1 MTILKNLR
9 FILLVIIA
17 VSFLP
22 QTVEA
27 THIVGGNMTY
37 RCLGNDQYEVTLTFR
52 RDCENGANDAPL
64 DDPATFGIYDRF
76 GSLQLTLGD
85 ELGRTFVPIQTRE
98 VILADLNEDCIIG
111 NTGNLCVEEA
121 IYRDTLTLPFNK
133 LGYFISYQRCCRNVI
148 LNNIDNPL
156 QVGATYHTFID
167 IGALEECNSQPV
179 FNGWPEIFACQD
191 QPFVFDHSGVD
202 TDGDDIVYRLCAP
215 SSGASFENPFPSVP
229 SSPPYDDV
237 VFSNG
242 HSLGNVLG
250 SGIPLMID
258 EQTGLL
264 TATPGTLGTYL
275 VGICMQ
281 EFRNG
286 VLLSEVRRDFEITVV
301 PCTDAIE
308 FTQCNVQ
315 GTDCNG
321 GNTVSLS
328 VASTNADNFTWFFDW
343 PNTDPAFVSSGPN
356 QTFTYPQAGQY
367 TVRIEAQRESDGCVR
382 FKDTEITVGGIAPT
396 AEFTAIPINCSGD
409 QVTVQFSDSTIGDG
423 NYTQSW
429 IVDGTTFSSS
439 PFTLT
444 FDRAETI
451 RVDYSLVTPE
461 GCESIQN
468 QSINLEDLINSAFFD
483 VDLITCSPSG
493 NTIQLTNPAG
503 TSASWT
509 ITDGNGNTQTA
520 SGAMATITVLTDLFT
535 VTFEN
540 DNGCNIGPISETFSI
555 DDFIDN
561 AFDVNIT
568 SCSTSGN
575 TFTLTNNT
583 NANVTWTIQ
592 DGSNSV
598 DLTGDFVSFNI
609 TSGTFIVTANY
620 DNSCYGTLTESFNAN
635 DFITPDIDIDL
646 VSCGPNGN
654 IINIINPSGTIAN
667 WTINNTTTAI
677 GHTVTTMVTGEVFTV
692 TIDLDNGC
700 SGPFTRTFNIN
711 EFITPIVAEFTA
723 IPITCSGDQ
732 VTLRFDDITISD
744 GSFTQEWIVDGNTFT
759 SSPFTLTFNRN
770 QTIRVDY
777 SVTTTNGCSSSTQN
791 QSINLEELINSA
803 FFELELVSCSP
814 GANTIMLTNPAG
826 TPTTWI
832 LSNGTTL
839 SGPSVQANV
848 SESIFSVTMIADNGC
863 DAIPITQTFNLD
875 DLINAAIS
883 VDLISCGPNGNLF
896 SFTNTTNANVFWTIE
911 DGNSAIISETG
922 SVITANITSSTF
934 TVTAAFDN
942 SCFGTITQTFNADEF
957 LTPDIEISAVTC
969 TDNGNIINI
978 TNPSSTVANWT
989 IDDGTTVTNE
999 VGHTITATIVG
1010 DIFSVTI
1017 DLGNG
1022 CSGPLT
1028 ETFDLRQFVET
1039 PVAQFTAIP
1048 LTCSGDEVTV
1058 RFEDSSIGNQPY
1070 TQSWSIGGSEFSSS
1084 PFTLTFNRNE
1094 TIRVDY
1100 SITTL
1105 NGCGTSIQNQSIDLE
1120 DLINSPFFDLDL
1132 VECAPTGNTILLTNP
1147 AGTPTTWTITDT
1159 QGTTTL
1165 MGPSVQTTVVNTMFS
1180 VTMAADNGCE
1190 AVPVTQNF
1198 DLNEILDAAISV
1210 NLISCSSSGNQF
1222 SFTNNTANANV
1233 SWIIQDGPNN
1243 MFTLNGDFVTGL
1255 ITSNTFTVTA
1265 SFDNA
1270 CYGDITRTLN
1280 ADDFRTPE
1288 IDVELESCGPNGNTY
1303 NFENTQM
1310 TVGTWTIESG
1320 GVVIAT
1326 EVGHTITATINAD
1339 NFSVT
1344 LNVDNG
1350 CSGPI
1355 TETFSTTDLEPT
1367 IAILDN
1373 VGNDCIPPS
1382 GQVVTLSSSILNNAI
1397 NSNPIGLEWVYN
1409 ISSGPSMTSM
1419 NPSIDIELL
1428 PGDVINA
1435 QLSVT
1440 YANGCVFSVSDVI
1453 QARNSGTGE
1462 LEIVNDAN
1470 SSCISAGGQII
1481 TFSTNLDPNQ
1491 ISTYNWVYNIL
1502 GAASQTSNEPTISVS
1517 VMPRQSLEVSLSV
1530 TLTDGCTLQ
1539 NSTTFTPLS
1548 SPDLDIAIQ
1557 EDCSDPDQTVITLTD
1572 ATNIVGFAVSSRE
1585 WIVNNQP
1592 FSNEATIMIGVI
1604 NAPVTVQYNVEY
1616 VNGCTATFTR
1626 TFNPADYQPTVDYDV
1641 ECIGDGIFEFTYT
1654 GFVPDCLDLNSV
1666 NWTINGMS
1674 FTGPVVRVELPP
1686 NTIITVDVTGTYS
1699 NGEEITLSEDVDT
1712 NSFLEMISF
1721 DVTNNLPGTCLDT
1734 FDLSVDGS
1742 MGGTFIWS
1750 DDPDF
1755 NNILQIGTTF
1765 MGMQSDLSSDSVFV
1779 QFISEDR
1786 CGFGESLEILDNNMV
1801 DISFDMPFINCPGDT
1816 TMIEVNNLN
1825 ADQDITYLWKD
1836 SNGFIVDGG
1845 DTSSPTI
1852 GVPSDQSDDFFMI
1865 LCTSNQFACERS
1877 DTIRFEI
1884 GSPEDLSFTYM
1895 AVECGSLSVMFMS
1908 GSVLDTSALQW
1919 DFGDGNMSNETNPTH
1934 TYDMEGNYTV
1944 TLSSNNMVCGGEPV
1958 SMEIELPDL
1967 PLITVES
1974 DTIIV
1979 PDGGVAVLEADTS
1992 EPGDSV
1998 TWCLTTGEEIGTG
2011 NPLEYMPVMDTT
2023 IVIAKFVD
2031 DKGCTAQD
2039 TTVLVPEMMEDDDS
2053 LDDISVDGPMTV
2065 CANDTFEL
2073 TVAFEAFN
2081 EETFS
2086 IDWNPDECIVSG
2098 ENAATV
2104 TVTAETDKV
2113 FDVLVTNLESGEDTI
2128 ITFPVVVENVPIS
2141 ITADNGIPGQENL
2154 PQVCLGSNITL
2165 SAMPG
2170 DDNCDFEWSTG
2181 ESGTS
2186 IEVSPDEET
2195 TFSLTCTTP
2204 LGCVSEASSTVTVLP
2219 PQCNEDDIFVPSAF
2233 SPNEDGVNDR
2243 LFVRSKFIQNMEFF
2257 IVNRWGQEVWRTTN
2271 QEQGWDG
2278 TFEGETLSPDVYAY
2292 CLVVTCV
2299 NDTEFTTTGNV
2310 SIIK

>member
-1 MTILKNLR
+1 MTFLKNLR

-22 QTVEA
+22 QSAEA

-37 RCLGNDQYEVTLTFR
+37 RCLGGDQYEITLTFR

-64 DDPATFGIYDRF
+64 DDPATFGIFDRF
-76 GSLQLTLGD
+76 GALQTHLGD
-85 ELGRTFVPIQTRE
+85 ELGRTFVPLQTRQ
-98 VILADLNEDCIIG
+98 VILADVNENCIIG

-121 IYRDTLTLPFNK
+121 IYRDTISLPFNK
-133 LGYFISYQRCCRNVI
+133 LGYFISYQRCCRNII

-167 IGALEECNSQPV
+167 VDPLENCNNSQPV
-179 FNGWPEIFACQD
+179 FNSWPEIFACQD

-202 TDGDDIVYRLCAP
+202 PDGDEIVYSVCTP
-215 SSGASFENPFPSVP
+215 SSGASFQNPFPSTP
-229 SSPPYDDV
+229 SAPPYDDI

-258 EQTGLL
+258 DETGLI

-286 VLLSEVRRDFEITVV
+286 ELLSEVRRDFEITVV
-301 PCTDAIE
+301 PCTDSIE
-308 FTQCNVQ
+308 FTECNVQ
-315 GTDCNG
+315 GTDCNS
-321 GNTVSLS
+321 GNTVSFS

-343 PNTDPAFVSSGPN
+343 PNMDPAFIATGPN

-367 TVRIEAQRESDGCVR
+367 TVRVEAERESDGCTR
-382 FKDTEITVGGIAPT
+382 NKDTEITVGGLAPT
-396 AEFTAIPINCSGD
+396 ADFTAIPFSCSGE
-409 QVTVQFSDSTIGDG
+409 QVTIQFSDSTIGDG

-429 IVDGTTFSSS
+429 MVNGMSFTSS

-451 RVDYSLVTPE
+451 RVDYSLLTSD

-468 QSINLEDLINSAFFD
+468 QSINLEDLISSAFFD
-483 VDLITCSPSG
+483 VDLVTCSPSG
-493 NTIQLTNPAG
+493 NTIQLSNPAG
-503 TSASWT
+503 TDASWI
-509 ITDGNGNTQTA
+509 ITDGNGDIQTTT
-520 SGAMATITVLTDLFT
+520 GAVTTVTVPTDLFT

-540 DNGCNIGPISETFSI
+540 NNGCDVGPISETFSI

-568 SCSTSGN
+568 SCSPSGN

-592 DGSNSV
+592 DGSNII

-609 TSGTFIVTANY
+609 TSGTFTVTANY
-620 DNSCYGTLTESFNAN
+620 DNSCYGTLTESFNTN
-635 DFITPDIDIDL
+635 DFITPEIDIEL
-646 VSCGPNGN
+646 VSCVPDGN

-667 WTINNTTTAI
+667 WTINNTTTAV
-677 GHTVTTMVTGEVFTV
+677 GHTVTAMVAGEVFTV

-711 EFITPIVAEFTA
+711 EFITPIVADFRAT
-723 IPITCSGDQ
+723 PLTCSGDQ
-732 VTLRFDDITISD
+732 VTVRFDDTTISN
-744 GSFTQEWIVDGNTFT
+744 SNFSQEWIIDGSTFN
-759 SSPFTLTFNRN
+759 SGPITLTFNRN
-770 QTIRVDY
+770 ETIRVDY
-777 SVTTTNGCSSSTQN
+777 SVTSTNGCSFSTQN
-791 QSINLEELINSA
+791 QSINLEDLINSA
-803 FFELELVSCSP
+803 FFELDLVSCSP

-832 LSNGTTL
+832 LSNGITL
-839 SGPSVQANV
+839 FGPSVQTTL
-848 SESIFSVTMIADNGC
+848 SERIFSVTMIADNGC
-863 DAIPITQTFNLD
+863 EAIPITQTFNLD
-875 DLINAAIS
+875 DLIDAAIS

-896 SFTNTTNANVFWTIE
+896 SFTNTTDANVFWTIE
-911 DGNSAIISETG
+911 DGNSAIISESA
-922 SVITANITSSTF
+922 SVITANITTSTF

-942 SCFGTITQTFNADEF
+942 SCFGTITQTFNADDF
-957 LTPDIEISAVTC
+957 LTPDIEVSAVTC
-969 TDNGNIINI
+969 TDTGNIINI
-978 TNPSSTVANWT
+978 TNPDRIVANWT
-989 IDDGTTVTNE
+989 IDDGTTITNA

-1022 CSGPLT
+1022 CSAPLT
-1028 ETFDLRQFVET
+1028 ETFDLRQFVDT

-1132 VECAPTGNTILLTNP
+1132 VECTPTGNTILLTNP
-1147 AGTPTTWTITDT
+1147 AGTPTTWTIVDT
-1159 QGTTTL
+1159 QGQTTL
-1165 MGPSVQTTVVNTMFS
+1165 TGSSVQATVVGTMFS
-1180 VTMAADNGCE
+1180 VTMDADNGCE
-1190 AVPVTQNF
+1190 AIPVTQNF
-1198 DLNEILDAAISV
+1198 DLNEILDAAISI
-1210 NLISCSSSGNQF
+1210 NLVSCSSSGNQF

-1233 SWIIQDGPNN
+1233 SWSIQDGTN
-1243 MFTLNGDFVTGL
+1243 TIQLNGDFQTAL

-1280 ADDFRTPE
+1280 ADDFLTPE
-1288 IDVELESCGPNGNTY
+1288 FDVELESCGPNGNTY
-1303 NFENTQM
+1303 NFINPQG
-1310 TVGTWTIESG
+1310 TVGIWTITGPS
-1320 GVVIAT
+1320 ISTIT
-1326 EVGHTITATINAD
+1326 EIGHTITAAIDGEFT
-1339 NFSVT
+1339 VT
-1344 LNVDNG
+1344 FDIDNG

-1355 TETFSTTDLEPT
+1355 TETFNQADLEPE
-1367 IAILDN
+1367 IAIQNN

-1382 GQVVTLSSSILNNAI
+1382 GQVVTLTPTINNNAI
-1397 NSNPIGLEWVYN
+1397 NSNPIGVEWNYS
-1409 ISSGPSMTSM
+1409 ISGGPSMTST
-1419 NPSIDIELL
+1419 NDSIDIQLL
-1428 PGDVINA
+1428 PGEVINA
-1435 QLSVT
+1435 QLTVT
-1440 YANGCVFSVSDVI
+1440 YANGCVFSISDVI
-1453 QARNSGTGE
+1453 QARNSGTGD
-1462 LEIVNDAN
+1462 LEIINDNN
-1470 SSCISAGGQII
+1470 SSCIPPTGQVI
-1481 TFSTNLDPNQ
+1481 TFSTNFDPNQ

-1502 GAASQTSNEPTISVS
+1502 GAASQTSNEPTISVAL
-1517 VMPRQSLEVSLSV
+1517 MPRQSLEVSLSV

-1539 NSTTFTPLS
+1539 NSTIFTPLS
-1548 SPDLDIAIQ
+1548 SSELDIDIQ
-1557 EDCSDPDQTVITLTD
+1557 EDCSDPNLTNITLTD
-1572 ATNIVGFAVSSRE
+1572 VTNIVGFTVSSRE

-1592 FSNEATIMIGVI
+1592 FSSEPTITIGVTDS
-1604 NAPVTVQYNVEY
+1604 PVTVQYNVMY
-1616 VNGCTATFTR
+1616 ANGCTASFTR
-1626 TFNPADYQPTVDYDV
+1626 VFDPADYMPTVDYDV
-1641 ECIGDGIFEFTYT
+1641 ECIGDGIFQFTFT
-1654 GFVPDCLDLNSV
+1654 GFVPDCLDLDSV

-1674 FTGPVVRVELPP
+1674 FTGPVVLVELPP
-1686 NTIITVDVTGTYS
+1686 NTVITVEVTGTYS
-1699 NGEEITLSEDVDT
+1699 NGEEITLTEEVDT

-1721 DVTNNLPGTCLDT
+1721 DITNNLPGTCLDT
-1734 FDLSVDGS
+1734 FDLLVDGT

-1765 MGMQSDLSSDSVFV
+1765 MGMQSDLASDSVFV

-1786 CGFGESLEILDNNMV
+1786 CGLGEAVEVLDNNMV
-1801 DISFDMPFINCPGDT
+1801 DISFDMPFIICPGDT
-1816 TMIEVNNLN
+1816 AVFEVNNLN
-1825 ADQDITYLWKD
+1825 TDQDITYLWKD
-1836 SNGFIVDGG
+1836 NNGFIVDGG

-1852 GVPSDQSDDFFMI
+1852 GIPSDQSDDFFMI
-1865 LCTSNQFACERS
+1865 LCTSNQFDCERS

-1908 GSVLDTSALQW
+1908 GSVLDTSSLLW
-1919 DFGDGNMSNETNPTH
+1919 DFGDGNMSNEANPTH
-1934 TYDMEGNYTV
+1934 TYDMEGTYTV
-1944 TLSSNNMVCGGEPV
+1944 SLSSNNMVCVGEPV

-1967 PLITVES
+1967 PFITIES

-1979 PDGGVAVLEADTS
+1979 PDGGIAVLEADTI
-1992 EPGDSV
+1992 EQGDSV
-1998 TWCLTTGEEIGTG
+1998 TWCLTTGEEIGSG

-2023 IVIAKFVD
+2023 IVIAKVVD
-2031 DKGCTAQD
+2031 DKGCTSQD
-2039 TTVLVPEMMEDDDS
+2039 TTIVVPEMIEEDL
-2053 LDDISVDGPMTV
+2053 LDDVSVDGPMTV

-2081 EETFS
+2081 DETFS
-2086 IDWNPDECIVSG
+2086 IDWNPDECIVTGGNS
-2098 ENAATV
+2098 ATA

-2113 FDVLVTNLESGEDTI
+2113 FDVLVTNLETGADTI
-2128 ITFPVVVENVPIS
+2128 VTFAVTVENIPIS
-2141 ITADNGIPGQENL
+2141 IVPDNGIPGQEGL
-2154 PQVCLGSNITL
+2154 PQVCLGSDITL

-2170 DDNCDFEWSTG
+2170 DDRCEFLWSNG
-2181 ESGTS
+2181 DSGTS
-2186 IEVSPDEET
+2186 IEVSPDEDT
-2195 TFSLTCTTP
+2195 TFSVTCTTP
-2204 LGCVSEASSTVTVLP
+2204 LGCTSESSTAVTILP

-2243 LFVRSKFIQNMEFF
+2243 LFVRSKFIQEMEFF

-2278 TFEGETLSPDVYAY
+2278 TFEGESLAPDTYAY